1 MYHYCIYYWHICV
14 SNLSNLLQISKH
26 FSIQILARQKQI
38 PRSSARKCDI
48 YSLKALKCQLHSVL
62 TFLQEAKTLKGVKSF
77 SQLQKD
83 NFRLLRSSEPI
94 LISYKFW
101 ISNPIK
107 GFWEVHQNPSK
118 LSLTIQ
124 NLKLNRRLHL
134 FYEIYHWFKWF

>member
-1 MYHYCIYYWHICV
+1 MY
-14 SNLSNLLQISKH
+14 LL
-26 FSIQILARQKQI
+26 LTYLCKQ
-38 PRSSARKCDI
+38 PKQFTADF
-48 YSLKALKCQLHSVL
+48 Q
-62 TFLQEAKTLKGVKSF
+62 TFLNSNTCKRKTNSKIICKEMWHLLFKSSQMSDCNQFYLSCRKLRHSQGVKGF
-77 SQLQKD
+77 AQLQKD